1 MEHRPNDQLGT
12 LIEQILGS
20 ASSKDLK
27 DMRDRAAYVFLTGTH
42 PSHLRRTWT
51 QILSR
56 ISRFSKTATA
66 IDGRPAELQLDQRIV
81 TKLDLENHPMVTRV
95 REYVA
100 KGYRITISLGPNE
113 RKPYT
118 RIYLS
123 RGTGDATDLVTVQTD
138 GSVLDHWRRR

>member
-1 MEHRPNDQLGT
+1 MNHGSTDEIGT
-12 LIEQILGS
+12 RIERILES
-20 ASSKDLK
+20 PASKDLK
-27 DMRDRAAYVFLTGTH
+27 DMRDRAAYVFVTGTH

-56 ISRFSKTATA
+56 VSRLSGTAA
-66 IDGRPAELQLDQRIV
+66 ALDGRPTSLQLDQRIV
-81 TKLDLENHPMVTRV
+81 VKLDLENHPMVTKV

-100 KGYRITISLGPNE
+100 RGYRITISLGANE

-118 RIYLS
+118 KIYLS
-123 RGTGDATDLVTVQTD
+123 RGTGDVMDRVTVQID